1 MGAAAERL
9 LGCLPLAHGM
19 ANEFNAPPR
28 ANGNTAQEAANEL
41 AAAET
46 KRAAPIGQIELPII
60 GDLDGLR

>member
-1 MGAAAERL
+1 
-9 LGCLPLAHGM
+9 M